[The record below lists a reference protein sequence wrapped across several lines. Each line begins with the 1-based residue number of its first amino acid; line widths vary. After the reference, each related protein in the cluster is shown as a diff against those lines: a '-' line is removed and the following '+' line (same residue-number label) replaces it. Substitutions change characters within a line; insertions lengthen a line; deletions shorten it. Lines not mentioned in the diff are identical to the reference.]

1 MPGSDMPG
9 NDKTDEYQPI
19 ACSFHDRLEAAAV
32 TRTECELVYR
42 GSDGTQA
49 TEVLRIADVF
59 SRDGAEYITNDAGEQ
74 IRLDRIISLDGVA
87 LPPD

>member
-1 MPGSDMPG
+1 MPG

-42 GSDGTQA
+42 GSDGA
-49 TEVLRIADVF
+49 
-59 SRDGAEYITNDAGEQ
+59 
-74 IRLDRIISLDGVA
+74 
-87 LPPD
+87 